1 MLVWHFRDQEPF
13 VDVFKFLS
21 MLRGGFSF
29 WSLICALMDKG
40 ILFLRQKKSVRL
52 QEWQKSEIMLVWH
65 LSLTYSLNLNLG
77 KCAREHF
84 KILIC
89 LLKQQTFFWKNQN
102 LSYQKMLHCPWVC
115 SIGCKL
121 KTKLE
126 PHFKYRE
133 KSQISLFVFLLLKTR
148 QKRQNWYFC
157 QIPPG
162 HFPGHQ
168 TRYCRHC
175 RPHL

>member
-13 VDVFKFLS
+13 VDLFKFLS
-21 MLRGGFSF
+21 MLRGDFSF

-40 ILFLRQKKSVRL
+40 ILFLRQKKSARL

-84 KILIC
+84 TILVC

-102 LSYQKMLHCPWVC
+102 LSYQKNIALSLSRWFRERHKKCHTNIFVNIETVPW
-115 SIGCKL
+115 
-121 KTKLE
+121 
-126 PHFKYRE
+126 HF
-133 KSQISLFVFLLLKTR
+133 F
-148 QKRQNWYFC
+148 
-157 QIPPG
+157 
-162 HFPGHQ
+162 
-168 TRYCRHC
+168 
-175 RPHL
+175 